1 MTISRWRLVAILGVL
16 LLAVAAC
23 GSGTTETTADDT
35 NTTAEA
41 AATTAATEETSDSG
55 SVGSFGDMPAECI
68 EAFRAYLREIE
79 PIVED
84 FDFESST
91 MAEFEAVA
99 QQFEDTSTAFEEET
113 EACPDLDLDTEESFA
128 AMIEFA
134 ESEAPGTA
142 GYFRFLQQFIGD
154 GSTTGVSA
162 SGDCETD
169 IASVQEFI
177 DQADSIGDLTV
188 AQTMEF
194 SGLLGAVSAEC
205 SPERLEEFFSEEDVA
220 AFMEDAG

>member
-1 MTISRWRLVAILGVL
+1 
-16 LLAVAAC
+16 
-23 GSGTTETTADDT
+23 
-35 NTTAEA
+35 
-41 AATTAATEETSDSG
+41 
-55 SVGSFGDMPAECI
+55 
-68 EAFRAYLREIE
+68 
-79 PIVED
+79 
-84 FDFESST
+84 
-91 MAEFEAVA
+91 
-99 QQFEDTSTAFEEET
+99 
-113 EACPDLDLDTEESFA
+113 
-128 AMIEFA
+128 MIEFA

-142 GYFRFLQQFIGD
+142 GYFRFLQQFLGD

-205 SPERLEEFFSEEDVA
+205 SPERLEEFFCPRGCGSLHGGRGLRPIRENNY
-220 AFMEDAG
+220 